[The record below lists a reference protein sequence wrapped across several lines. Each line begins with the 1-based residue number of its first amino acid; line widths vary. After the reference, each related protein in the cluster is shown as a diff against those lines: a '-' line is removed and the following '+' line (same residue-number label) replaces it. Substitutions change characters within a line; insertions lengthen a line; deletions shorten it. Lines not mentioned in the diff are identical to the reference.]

1 MSKNIWLNEKYF
13 QILKKKWKQ
22 IQCNFFLLKI
32 KIKFSLDIQKLS
44 IALKYFQLVKNYLD
58 RTDGTSNI

>member
-1 MSKNIWLNEKYF
+1 VHFASFLSRGFIIAKVVNSPERKQAKCTPALLTFDF
-13 QILKKKWKQ
+13 Q
-22 IQCNFFLLKI
+22 N
-32 KIKFSLDIQKLS
+32 LS

>member
-13 QILKKKWKQ
+13 QIPKKRKE
-22 IQCNFFLLKI
+22 IQCNCLLLKI